1 MDSSTTPSTTAN
13 PSHPSNPS
21 ATANPAATSAP
32 SSAADSSATST
43 NPTTRTITIDGM
55 SGDACIK
62 KVTEALKSVHN
73 VTTKSVT
80 VGCATIESDQNGCNA
95 ACASIR
101 TAGFKARA
109 ENAGTAD
116 HKDAGN
122 HTNNSH
128 NNNSKDSKNA
138 SPAGSNTSA
147 DGKPAMM
154 PNAAKNGPAPI
165 VSPTKPAAATH

>member
-1 MDSSTTPSTTAN
+1 MDSSTTPSTTSN
-13 PSHPSNPS
+13 PSNPS

-55 SGDACIK
+55 SGDACVK

-73 VTTKSVT
+73 VTIKSVT
-80 VGCATIESDQNGCNA
+80 VGSATIEADQNGCNA

-109 ENAGTAD
+109 ENSGTSD
-116 HKDAGN
+116 HKDASNHSGN
-122 HTNNSH
+122 SY

-154 PNAAKNGPAPI
+154 PNTAKNGPAPI
-165 VSPTKPAAATH
+165 ITPTKPVAANH

>member
-1 MDSSTTPSTTAN
+1 
-13 PSHPSNPS
+13 
-21 ATANPAATSAP
+21 
-32 SSAADSSATST
+32 
-43 NPTTRTITIDGM
+43 M

-80 VGCATIESDQNGCNA
+80 VGSATIESDQNGCNA

-109 ENAGTAD
+109 ENSGTAD
-116 HKDAGN
+116 HKDAAN

-154 PNAAKNGPAPI
+154 PNTAKNGPAPI
-165 VSPTKPAAATH
+165 ITPTKPVAANH